1 MSVVVFVGLC
11 AIFISILYYFF
22 FGKDAPKQSQTNE
35 EQAVDEPQVV
45 NRNQNNRV
53 ANRIRNR
60 RGGAQ
65 NGSGDEEEVDEIE
78 EG

>member
-11 AIFISILYYFF
+11 AVFISILYYFF
-22 FGKDAPKQSQTNE
+22 FVKDTPKQTQTNE

-65 NGSGDEEEVDEIE
+65 GGSGDEQEVDEIE